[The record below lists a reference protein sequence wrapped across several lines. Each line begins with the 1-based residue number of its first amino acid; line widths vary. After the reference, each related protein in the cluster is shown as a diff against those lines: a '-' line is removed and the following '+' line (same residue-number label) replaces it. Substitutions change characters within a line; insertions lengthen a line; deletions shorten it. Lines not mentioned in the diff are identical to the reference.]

1 MVLDLTKE
9 NVYILW
15 GANRDE
21 KLYFVDLDKLTT
33 TELTLLAAHVD
44 AVKQTYEEEKALIH
58 FRLKAEDFTHYSEQ
72 QLLAKLYEVKHRREV
87 YIRFSTQI
95 QAIKYLREEEIKS
108 ADRRD
113 RKREYRDRK
122 REREQL
128 TSEHQITYNTIAD
141 RTEVIR
147 NSILRDRLRQLLGDD
162 AYKRVADTA
171 RAQAIEE
178 TLEWM
183 EGQGQNIPDPVRAH
197 YYKQNGKR
205 LKKHAQTNSQSS
217 HQDEL

>member
-44 AVKQTYEEEKALIH
+44 AVKRTYKEEKALIH
-58 FRLKAEDFTHYSEQ
+58 FQLKAEDFTHYSKQ
-72 QLLAKLYEVKHRREV
+72 QLLAKLYGVKHRREV

-95 QAIKYLREEEIKS
+95 QAIKYLREEEIKA

-113 RKREYRDRK
+113 RKREYRDRR

-183 EGQGQNIPDPVRAH
+183 EGPGQNIPDPVRTH

-205 LKKHAQTNSQSS
+205 LKKHAQTTSPSS